1 MSADRGTMLSPRLQ
15 AWQKFHWLPQGL
27 GRFPTRTPFSQ
38 GLNFTRLARAER
50 KAARQWTSSRC
61 LSEACASLRTRW
73 NLPYLSILMDL
84 ELSYTWRVIF
94 FIPKSILIKYFSNFQ
109 CFSEFEKLFKSLVI
123 SKLLYIKILSYNNYM
138 QVKFE
143 TQ

>member
-1 MSADRGTMLSPRLQ
+1 
-15 AWQKFHWLPQGL
+15 
-27 GRFPTRTPFSQ
+27 
-38 GLNFTRLARAER
+38 
-50 KAARQWTSSRC
+50 
-61 LSEACASLRTRW
+61 
-73 NLPYLSILMDL
+73 MDL

-94 FIPKSILIKYFSNFQ
+94 FIPKSILIKFISNFQ